1 MKKRVVRESNEIYLS
16 EYGQRYSEGIKTLE
30 RVFGRQRTLQTMIK
44 RRESKKLNLD
54 EQKLKLDKEK
64 QKLDDEIQTINEEL
78 QERTKQIKELS
89 KFMSPS
95 ISIVSPN
102 KKDKYKRYRCKVY
115 LSFGN
120 KKSRYMWINLGT
132 EEMLKDY
139 SKDELRELGRR
150 EFLRKIGQ

>member
-16 EYGQRYSEGIKTLE
+16 EYGQRYSKGIKTLE
-30 RVFGRQRTLQTMIK
+30 RVFGRQRTLERMIK
-44 RRESKKLNLD
+44 NRENKKS
-54 EQKLKLDKEK
+54 
-64 QKLDDEIQTINEEL
+64 KLDDEISGLNDELEE
-78 QERTKQIKELS
+78 RKKQIKELS

-102 KKDKYKRYRCKVY
+102 KNDKYKRYRCKVY

>member
-16 EYGQRYSEGIKTLE
+16 EYGQRYSKGIKTLE
-30 RVFGRQRTLQTMIK
+30 RVFGRQRTLERMIK
-44 RRESKKLNLD
+44 NRENKKS
-54 EQKLKLDKEK
+54 
-64 QKLDDEIQTINEEL
+64 KLDDEISGLNDELEE
-78 QERTKQIKELS
+78 RKKQIKELS